1 MLVISFPRPNFRK
14 KSKRIE
20 YYAWLKHAPR
30 GDSFGMQVKE
40 RLLCEVDIP
49 PPRLEMY
56 QPIYMQPRVA
66 EPSMHDDIPM
76 ACLTLTETFINA
88 RTHSTNFK

>member
-30 GDSFGMQVKE
+30 GESFGMQVKE
-40 RLLCEVDIP
+40 RLLCEVDIL
-49 PPRLEMY
+49 PPRLEIY
-56 QPIYMQPRVA
+56 QPIYMQSRVA
-66 EPSMHDDIPM
+66 ESTMHDDISL
-76 ACLTLTETFINA
+76 ACSALAETFINA
-88 RTHSTNFK
+88 R

>member
-30 GDSFGMQVKE
+30 GESFGMKVKE
-40 RLLCEVDIP
+40 RLLCEVDIL
-49 PPRLEMY
+49 PPRLEIY
-56 QPIYMQPRVA
+56 QPIYMQSRVA
-66 EPSMHDDIPM
+66 ESTMHDVIPM
-76 ACLTLTETFINA
+76 TCSTLIQRFINA
-88 RTHSTNFK
+88 RMHSTNFK